1 MNKLKTLFLMQ
12 IKERF
17 DFSWLKSKKLITFK
31 VIFSLLGFAVIT
43 ALAYLA
49 FFLCQFLN
57 LFSAANYIPL
67 AVVSVIFFVMFVLN
81 LLTCTVG
88 LSKSL
93 YFAKDN
99 QMLLTFPVN
108 ANLLFISKIAVYY
121 VAEIRRNFS
130 FIIPVFIAY
139 GIASSVSFVYFL
151 WLPIMLTLFTLV
163 TVLLAALLSLPI
175 YFVLRFFSRFQF
187 LKVALSLIFV
197 GGVVALSVIA
207 INAIPEN
214 INLITSWGNISKQ
227 ITAFL
232 NYFTDKFVVF
242 YAITIFL
249 CGSFNRMEHY
259 MFSKYSYIVLL
270 IILACI
276 IVLSLLNYYISRPI
290 YLKMASK
297 QFEFD
302 RKKTRKGRNITR
314 NNFFSSCIIETKK
327 TLRSSNV
334 FTLSLATLA
343 IAPVAIL
350 LLNAIFSAIN
360 TRLTGDNLV
369 ICFNVLIVLLF
380 VLAHNISVSSIFS
393 KDGDAR
399 IFFKTMPSSPVKRFL
414 PYLLY
419 NIVVST
425 IILVITSSL
434 FISKANIGAGD
445 GILLT
450 FAMLFVVFAHI
461 VWSAEFDFLHP
472 RFLKDASSVNQNEV
486 KSSILTFAISIIF
499 FGLLLFFLFDGLKG
513 VYLKFF
519 LASFA
524 FLVLRCYLFYYKAK
538 VLYKEI

>member
-17 DFSWLKSKKLITFK
+17 DFSWTKNKKLITFK
-31 VIFSLLGFAVIT
+31 VIFSVIGFALIT

-57 LFSAANYIPL
+57 IFSAVGHIPL
-67 AVVSVIFFVMFVLN
+67 AVMSVIFFVMFVLN

-108 ANLLFISKIAVYY
+108 ANLLFISKICVYY
-121 VAEIRRNFS
+121 VSEIRRNFS

-151 WLPIMLTLFTLV
+151 WFPVMLTIFTLV
-163 TVLLAALLSLPI
+163 PVLLGALLSLPI
-175 YFVLRFFSRFQF
+175 YFVLRFFNRFQV

-197 GGVVALSVIA
+197 GGVVAVAVYA
-207 INAIPEN
+207 INAIPED
-214 INLITSWGNISKQ
+214 INLITSWGNISKH

-270 IILACI
+270 IILASAV
-276 IVLSLLNYYISRPI
+276 VLALLNYFISRPI

-302 RKKTRKGRNITR
+302 RKKTKEKKNITR
-314 NNFFSSCIIETKK
+314 KGFLSSCLIETKK
-327 TLRSSNV
+327 TLRNTIV
-334 FTLSLATLA
+334 FTVSLATIA

-350 LLNAIFSAIN
+350 LLNAIFSAID
-360 TRLTGDNLV
+360 TRLTGNFLV
-369 ICFNVLIVLLF
+369 ICFNVLIILLF
-380 VLAHNISVSSIFS
+380 VLAHNISVSNIFS

-399 IFFKTMPSSPVKRFL
+399 IFFKTMPASPVKRFL
-414 PYLLY
+414 PYLFY
-419 NIVVST
+419 NTIVST

-472 RFLKDASSVNQNEV
+472 RFLKDASSINQNEV

-499 FGLLLFFLFDGLKG
+499 FGLLLFFLFDGLAG

-519 LASFA
+519 FASFVFFA
-524 FLVLRCYLFYYKAK
+524 LRCYLFYYKAK